1 MDFLLFFFLFSH
13 SSHAVEAYSYPKQQ
27 KVSIN
32 SEVLAGCFLKEIN
45 KYPNQTRTTEP
56 LFIYRDNKT
65 EHFTHKPA
73 RCKFDH
79 DAFFD
84 YMIAGEVRCDYST
97 GQEQKLRDWIMSKA
111 DNSVDPV
118 NIFREALK
126 LNGGSTFNA
135 ALTIH
140 QLLRNEARYKGKAF
154 YYNSTPDLE
163 KSFWN
168 KFVDIRG
175 DLEERGKEKG
185 FEADHQ
191 GSWYRIWGIMG
202 YRFSLNRG
210 SFNDDESM
218 TCGYS
223 EKGLISSQL
232 KAFKANSTAIAAEA
246 IKYPMDFI
254 GDYQP
259 GADRPG
265 KMAVNLAGSHI
276 ATIIED
282 STHKRAL
289 SLQTFPDD
297 KVCENQGYLEK
308 D

>member
-1 MDFLLFFFLFSH
+1 MDLLLFFFLFSQ
-13 SSHAVEAYSYPKQQ
+13 SSHAVEAYSYPKHQE
-27 KVSIN
+27 VSIN

-56 LFIYRDNKT
+56 SFVYRDNKIEQRT
-65 EHFTHKPA
+65 GRLA
-73 RCKFDH
+73 QCNFDH
-79 DAFFD
+79 DQFFF
-84 YMIAGEVRCDYST
+84 YMIGDPDRCDYST
-97 GQEQKLRDWIMSKA
+97 GQENKLRTWIMNQK
-111 DNSVDPV
+111 DNTIDPV
-118 NIFREALK
+118 KLFREALK
-126 LNGGSTFNA
+126 LNGGSTFNS

-140 QLLRNEARYKGKAF
+140 QLLRNEARYKSKSYF
-154 YYNSTPDLE
+154 YKSTPAQE
-163 KSFWN
+163 KAFWN

-175 DLEERGKEKG
+175 DLEERGKTKG

-191 GSWYRIWGIMG
+191 GSWYRMWGIMG

-210 SFNDDESM
+210 SFNDQEAM

-223 EKGLISSQL
+223 EKGLISSQI
-232 KAFKANSTAIAAEA
+232 KALKANSTAIAAEA

-265 KMAVNLAGSHI
+265 KMSVNLAGSHI

-282 STHKRAL
+282 STHKRVL

-297 KVCENQGYLEK
+297 KVCENQGYLEQ